1 MDEFKITQDYVIY
14 NVKKECIFPIKETEW
29 NRLKSMIENIIPH
42 KKIFQILSSIL
53 WGVFASSIF
62 SLIGFHTAK
71 DNLDKWV
78 LPTTW
83 AIFFVSLF
91 LGICLLILD
100 NQQKEIINN
109 SAESV
114 LSEMETIEKSLEIPN
129 EQ

>member
-29 NRLKSMIENIIPH
+29 NRLKGMIKNIIPH
-42 KKIFQILSSIL
+42 KKIFQIISSIL

-62 SLIGFHTAK
+62 SLIGFQTAK
-71 DNLDKWV
+71 DLDKWV

-83 AIFFVSLF
+83 AIFFVSLI

-100 NQQKEIINN
+100 SQQNDIINN

-114 LSEMETIEKSLEIPN
+114 LSEMETIEKTLELPN
-129 EQ
+129 QQ

>member
-29 NRLKSMIENIIPH
+29 NRLKSMIESIIPH

-62 SLIGFHTAK
+62 SLIGFQTAK

>member
-29 NRLKSMIENIIPH
+29 NRLKSMIKNIIPH
-42 KKIFQILSSIL
+42 KKIFQIISSIL

-62 SLIGFHTAK
+62 SLIGFQTAK

-83 AIFFVSLF
+83 AIFFVSLI

-109 SAESV
+109 SAVSV
-114 LSEMETIEKSLEIPN
+114 LSEMETIEKSLELPN
-129 EQ
+129 EE